1 MSSLQLMQR
10 RLKTGRYI
18 DACWVPWRLR
28 LDDAETSSYI
38 MVALDFPAACRPLHD
53 RHFHDADLHVVVGN
67 TVRYLREQLPACIFD
82 VGGVRD
88 RTCAMTLIIVAFRA
102 DICIS
107 TYHSE
112 HSTTLAYCSHSSCK
126 KKLQSTCDGGGR
138 CDWSRADRLDPGAMT
153 HWREKARAHATA
165 ETRLMR
171 KHNQPT
177 STTTDSAQ
185 LPHQPPCAAP
195 MSTYALQT
203 KTMLHSVSNSPIQ
216 LLGLAPKRDG
226 PKAQLP
232 SKRKREAI
240 CGLGS
245 SSKPFTIKPYPDAR
259 DNKPATFKPVRVIG
273 RSQLP
278 LTFLD
283 TTSDE
288 NFAANAL
295 FSAHIDV
302 LENKEGRE
310 NDSKDAPKVL
320 IARYD
325 TKRTLYAI
333 ERVQAQVYS
342 ICRLASWLKE
352 KDVAD
357 LWDPSNLETYSALP
371 QLEKSTTTGEWW
383 QHAAIEA
390 QPAERPAKRP
400 RMSMMRKQVPETTK
414 DTTQRF
420 DSPVTS
426 ETQAMNAI
434 PTDIPVESLQSPSPQ
449 EQLESLVQQY
459 LDAIYMSKTSLAYF
473 AKGPITRI
481 RNAFTSPEEGAPPTH
496 ELVTLLRSM
505 LLSPKASEKKYYEK
519 LPATI
524 KALPPGS
531 FSDEDAAA
539 LGGKV
544 KKTKKK
550 LKLSREGLYPH
561 EEALVKRWWISDM
574 PSSDNRGDETM
585 EQRIRRRIGDLRVRE
600 TLAQMTLMLEVIAL
614 EALST
619 YNPPRDEGSAENET
633 QPLDDTQSKPKKRKK
648 KLDDIGLQLDL
659 LLDRLC
665 IWHATEEVGIL
676 DFDTK
681 PAQQYDDVD
690 GAPKGGASDRLRSFC
705 IEVIIPFYMNRLP
718 EQAFM
723 INKKLGGPAHTSPQ
737 KRKAMKPPTTSRKSG
752 EPKEPDTKKSRR
764 SLARVATD
772 TMRRTTERVTPSLNR
787 SATDSA
793 LFAGIKREVS
803 EAPLSA
809 IPFQRSP
816 SKNNRR
822 SMSQFRHLEG
832 RELDLTTPSAAVTA
846 KLKQKQRVEDEL
858 KEAIT
863 ALKKPNRGL
872 AAGSYAEDIE
882 RRSLGPVSRSR
893 KQANP
898 MRKAVKDVQVT
909 ATPRVGRRTK
919 DMVEHTPNHHYHT
932 GNPFARLSTA
942 AAPPSSDFFI
952 PSSGAPQS
960 TSVVPG
966 TVQRSATAR
975 HLAHASIA
983 ETPSKA
989 PNPKTFE
996 SGGARRTIFATPL
1009 KPTRASHDTGQSS
1022 MSHIFESPTKVVG
1035 SSPPTTIST
1044 MPAVVA
1050 TPTKSVNVPPAETGS
1065 AAFPKPVQE
1074 TELNIYAALGWDDD
1088 DDLL

>member
-1 MSSLQLMQR
+1 M
-10 RLKTGRYI
+10 
-18 DACWVPWRLR
+18 
-28 LDDAETSSYI
+28 
-38 MVALDFPAACRPLHD
+38 
-53 RHFHDADLHVVVGN
+53 
-67 TVRYLREQLPACIFD
+67 
-82 VGGVRD
+82 
-88 RTCAMTLIIVAFRA
+88 
-102 DICIS
+102 
-107 TYHSE
+107 
-112 HSTTLAYCSHSSCK
+112 
-126 KKLQSTCDGGGR
+126 R
-138 CDWSRADRLDPGAMT
+138 CGWSRADRLDPGAMT
-153 HWREKARAHATA
+153 QEPSAGRHEP
-165 ETRLMR
+165 TRLQKR
-171 KHNQPT
+171 VLGKHNQPT
-177 STTTDSAQ
+177 SATTNSAQ
-185 LPHQPPCAAP
+185 LPNPPPCAAP

-203 KTMLHSVSNSPIQ
+203 KTMLQSVSKSPIQ
-216 LLGLAPKRDG
+216 LLGLAPKRDE

-245 SSKPFTIKPYPDAR
+245 SNKPFTIKPYPDAPH
-259 DNKPATFKPVRVIG
+259 KEPATFKPVRVIG

-302 LENKEGRE
+302 LENDEGRE
-310 NDSKDAPKVL
+310 GSSKDAPKVL

-325 TKRTLYAI
+325 TKRTVYAV
-333 ERVQAQVYS
+333 ERVRPRVYS

-352 KDVAD
+352 KDVGD
-357 LWDPSNLETYSALP
+357 LWDPSNLEAYPVLP
-371 QLEKSTTTGEWW
+371 QPKNSTATVGEWW
-383 QHAAIEA
+383 QHAAIEP
-390 QPAERPAKRP
+390 QSAERPAKRP
-400 RMSMMRKQVPETTK
+400 RMSMMRKQVPKPTK

-426 ETQAMNAI
+426 ETQATSAI
-434 PTDIPVESLQSPSPQ
+434 PADIPAEPLQPPSPQ

-459 LDAIYMSKTSLAYF
+459 LDTVYLSKTSLAYF

-496 ELVTLLRSM
+496 ELVTFLRSM

-531 FSDEDAAA
+531 FSDEEAAA
-539 LGGKV
+539 VDGKV
-544 KKTKKK
+544 KKSKKK

-561 EEALVKRWWISDM
+561 EEALIKRWWTSDM
-574 PSSDNRGDETM
+574 PNSDNRGDETM

-600 TLAQMTLMLEVIAL
+600 TLAQLTLMLEVIAL

-619 YNPPRDEGSAENET
+619 YRPPPNEGSVENET
-633 QPLDDTQSKPKKRKK
+633 QPLDDTQSKPKKRKR
-648 KLDDIGLQLDL
+648 KLDDVGLQLDL

-665 IWHATEEVGIL
+665 IWHATEEAGIL

-681 PAQQYDDVD
+681 PTHHYDDSD
-690 GAPKGGASDRLRSFC
+690 GATNGGASDRLRGFC

-718 EQAFM
+718 EQALM
-723 INKKLGGPAHTSPQ
+723 INKKLGGPAHTSPP
-737 KRKAMKPPTTSRKSG
+737 KRKAMKPPVTSRKSG
-752 EPKEPDTKKSRR
+752 EPKEPEAKKSRR

-772 TMRRTTERVTPSLNR
+772 TMRKTTERVTPSLNR

-858 KEAIT
+858 KEAII

-872 AAGSYAEDIE
+872 AAGGYVEDIE

-898 MRKAVKDVQVT
+898 TRKVVKDVQVT

-919 DMVEHTPNHHYHT
+919 DMIEQTPNHHHHV
-932 GNPFARLSTA
+932 GNPFARLSTNTA
-942 AAPPSSDFFI
+942 RPSSDFCI

-960 TSVVPG
+960 ASVVPG

-989 PNPKTFE
+989 PNTKTFE
-996 SGGARRTIFATPL
+996 SGDARRTIFATPL
-1009 KPTRASHDTGQSS
+1009 KPTRASQDTGHSPV
-1022 MSHIFESPTKVVG
+1022 SHMFESPAKVVG
-1035 SSPPTTIST
+1035 SSPPSNTKT
-1044 MPAVVA
+1044 MPAVLA
-1050 TPTKSVNVPPAETGS
+1050 TPTKSVNRLPNETAS

-1074 TELNIYAALGWDDD
+1074 TEPNIYAALGWDDD

>member
-1 MSSLQLMQR
+1 
-10 RLKTGRYI
+10 
-18 DACWVPWRLR
+18 
-28 LDDAETSSYI
+28 
-38 MVALDFPAACRPLHD
+38 
-53 RHFHDADLHVVVGN
+53 
-67 TVRYLREQLPACIFD
+67 
-82 VGGVRD
+82 
-88 RTCAMTLIIVAFRA
+88 
-102 DICIS
+102 
-107 TYHSE
+107 
-112 HSTTLAYCSHSSCK
+112 
-126 KKLQSTCDGGGR
+126 
-138 CDWSRADRLDPGAMT
+138 
-153 HWREKARAHATA
+153 
-165 ETRLMR
+165 
-171 KHNQPT
+171 
-177 STTTDSAQ
+177 
-185 LPHQPPCAAP
+185 

-203 KTMLHSVSNSPIQ
+203 KTMLQSVSRSPIQ
-216 LLGLAPKRDG
+216 LLEPAPGRDE

-245 SSKPFTIKPYPDAR
+245 SNKPFTIKPYLGAPDE
-259 DNKPATFKPVRVIG
+259 KPATFKPVRVIG

-295 FSAHIDV
+295 FSAHIAV
-302 LENKEGRE
+302 LEDDEGVRARKIDTP
-310 NDSKDAPKVL
+310 NVL

-333 ERVQAQVYS
+333 ERVRTRVYN

-352 KDVAD
+352 KDVGE
-357 LWDPSNLETYSALP
+357 LWDPSNLQAYPTWPLP
-371 QLEKSTTTGEWW
+371 AGSTVANGAWW
-383 QHAAIEA
+383 QHAVVQT
-390 QPAERPAKRP
+390 QPVERPAKRP
-400 RMSMMRKQVPETTK
+400 RMSMMRKQAPQLVK
-414 DTTQRF
+414 DAAHRF
-420 DSPVTS
+420 DSPVTH
-426 ETQAMNAI
+426 ETNVMTVG
-434 PTDIPVESLQSPSPQ
+434 PTDVLEEPLQTPSPQ

-459 LDAIYMSKTSLAYF
+459 LDTIYLSKTSLAYF
-473 AKGPITRI
+473 AKGPLTRI

-496 ELVTLLRSM
+496 ELVTFVRSM
-505 LLSPKASEKKYYEK
+505 LLSPKASEKKYFEK

-531 FSDEDAAA
+531 LSDEEASGAVKA
-539 LGGKV
+539 

-550 LKLSREGLYPH
+550 LKLSRDGLYPH
-561 EEALVKRWWISDM
+561 EETLIKRWWISDM
-574 PSSDNRGDETM
+574 PSGESRGDETM

-600 TLAQMTLMLEVIAL
+600 TLAQLTLMLEVIAL
-614 EALST
+614 ETLST
-619 YNPPRDEGSAENET
+619 YKPPPDVNLAENET
-633 QPLDDTQSKPKKRKK
+633 QPLDDTQTKPKKRKR
-648 KLDDIGLQLDL
+648 KLDDVSLQLDL

-665 IWHATEEVGIL
+665 IWHATEEAGIL

-681 PAQQYDDVD
+681 PTQQYDDSEGNTKD
-690 GAPKGGASDRLRSFC
+690 GASDRLRGFC
-705 IEVIIPFYMNRLP
+705 VEVIIPFYMNRLP
-718 EQAFM
+718 EQALM
-723 INKKLGGPAHTSPQ
+723 INKKLGGPAHTSPP
-737 KRKAMKPPTTSRKSG
+737 KRKAMKPPVTSRKSG
-752 EPKEPDTKKSRR
+752 EPKEPEAKKSRR

-772 TMRRTTERVTPSLNR
+772 TMRRTTERTTPSLNR

-872 AAGSYAEDIE
+872 AAGGYIEDME
-882 RRSLGPVSRSR
+882 RRSLGSASRSR

-898 MRKAVKDVQVT
+898 TRKMVKDVQVT

-919 DMVEHTPNHHYHT
+919 DMIEQTPNHHYHT
-932 GNPFARLSTA
+932 GNPFQRLSTA
-942 AAPPSSDFFI
+942 AAPPLSDFCI
-952 PSSGAPQS
+952 ASSGAPRS
-960 TSVVPG
+960 SSVIPG
-966 TVQRSATAR
+966 TVQRSATGR

-989 PNPKTFE
+989 PNTKVFE
-996 SGGARRTIFATPL
+996 SGGVRRTIFATPL
-1009 KPTRASHDTGQSS
+1009 KPTRASHDTEGSS
-1022 MSHIFESPTKVVG
+1022 TSHIFESPAKVVG
-1035 SSPPTTIST
+1035 SSPPADTRV
-1044 MPAVVA
+1044 MPAAVA
-1050 TPTKSVNVPPAETGS
+1050 TPTKPINTLPVETIS
-1065 AAFPKPVQE
+1065 AALPKPVQD
-1074 TELNIYAALGWDDD
+1074 TEPNIYAALGWDEDD
-1088 DDLL
+1088 D